1 MGVIPVNIKELSF
14 QEAAFSY
21 PPSIART
28 PLPAVDSLLVGQPRA
43 SRALA
48 MGMAVE
54 ADGYNI
60 FVSGEPGSGRHTA
73 VRMIAQQLS
82 HDTRHLKDIVYVHC
96 FDVPDSPSVVLFS
109 PGTGEKFLAEMK
121 NLAAFLRAAERN
133 GEAETED
140 STASFL
146 KETDKLIDSA
156 VGKYPETRLFLERVR
171 QTIHMNPKIFVLP
184 TDDDKE
190 ERETICSQC
199 LPNLV
204 VNRAGQD
211 KRPFVEEPHPSYANV
226 FGAVSPADGK
236 TQLPHQSVK
245 AGSLL
250 QASGGF
256 WVATADDILSEPNLW
271 EALKRFLAMTTF
283 SMKDGNAYGLPVG
296 SLIRPEPVPLPVKII
311 LIGSEETYDKLCE
324 SDASFLK
331 LFKISAQFDY
341 SMPATEENI
350 TGTIAFLRRHVEEK
364 KLLPPDDAA
373 IAETLRFSAWHVE
386 HRGELTTQLSFLGDL
401 LQEAD
406 YWARFSGEKEITAPA
421 VITASNERDYISSVM
436 ENRIT
441 QEIISGE
448 MVIALTGSKIGVV
461 NGLAV
466 MDRGLASFGTPAVI
480 TATVAPGNE
489 GIVNIEHEA
498 GLSGEIHDKGLLILE
513 GYLRKRY
520 ARTFPLSLYAGI
532 CFEQSYAEVDGD
544 SASSSELFALLSAIG
559 EIPLRQDIAVTGS
572 VNQMGEIQPV
582 GGINEKIG
590 GFFSVCQK
598 MGLTGH
604 QGVIIPR
611 QNISALV
618 LPYAVLDAIAQHT
631 FHLYPIETIDE
642 GMEILTNRIAGEQN
656 AKGTFPVNSAN
667 KAIEDRLR
675 KLYELSKTGT

>member
-1 MGVIPVNIKELSF
+1 MGVIPVNIRELSF

-21 PPSIART
+21 SPSLARM
-28 PLPAVDSLLVGQPRA
+28 PLPAVDTLLVGQPRA
-43 SRALA
+43 LRALA

-60 FVSGEPGSGRHTA
+60 FVSGDPGSGRHTA
-73 VRMIAQQLS
+73 VRMIAGRLS
-82 HDTRHLKDIVYVHC
+82 HDTRHVKDIVYVHC
-96 FDVPDSPSVVLFS
+96 FDAPDSPSVLLFS
-109 PGTGEKFLAEMK
+109 PGSGEKFLAEMK
-121 NLAAFLRAAERN
+121 DLVSFLRTSQASV
-133 GEAETED
+133 EAEHED
-140 STASFL
+140 QSFL
-146 KETDKLIDSA
+146 TELDKRIDTIA
-156 VGKYPETRLFLERVR
+156 GHYPEARFFLGKVR
-171 QTIHMNPKIFVLP
+171 QTIHMNPRPF
-184 TDDDKE
+184 TSASDADKE
-190 ERETICSQC
+190 ERERIYAQC

-204 VNRAGQD
+204 VNRSGQD

-226 FGAVSPADGK
+226 FGSASTSKDKDAA
-236 TQLPHQSVK
+236 LPHQSVR

-256 WVATADDILSEPNLW
+256 WVVAADDLLAEPNLW

-283 SMKDGNAYGLPVG
+283 SLKDGNAYGLPVG

-311 LIGSEETYDKLCE
+311 MIGSEETYDKLCE
-324 SDASFLK
+324 SDAAFLK

-350 TGTIAFLRRHVEEK
+350 AGTIAFIRRHAEEK
-364 KLLPPDDAA
+364 KLLPPDDGA
-373 IAETLRFSAWHVE
+373 IAEMLRCSAWHVE
-386 HRGELTTQLSFLGDL
+386 QRTELTTQLSFLGDL

-406 YWARFSGEKEITAPA
+406 YWARSSGAGEITAPA
-421 VITASNERDYISSVM
+421 IITAVNERDYASSVM

-441 QEIISGE
+441 QEILSGE
-448 MVIALTGSKIGVV
+448 MVIALTGSKTGVV

-544 SASSSELFALLSAIG
+544 SASSSELFALLSSIG
-559 EIPLRQDIAVTGS
+559 ELPLRQDVAVTGS

-590 GFFSVCQK
+590 GFFSVCRK

-618 LPYAVLDAIAQHT
+618 LPYEVLEAIAAHK

-642 GMEILTNRIAGEQN
+642 GMEILTNRTAGEPGP
-656 AKGTFPVNSAN
+656 KGTFPVNTAN
-667 KAIEDRLR
+667 RAIEDRLR
-675 KLYELSKTGT
+675 KLYELSKTGN